1 VKRVYLF
8 GALIVGTAAGA
19 FFLLQGS
26 AGMDVSSIWE
36 SVLSFF
42 RQGANK
48 VDSVTTSD
56 PYAKALDMIAAF
68 EGFSAKA
75 YPDADGFS
83 IGYGHFIT
91 QADPYDATS
100 TITESEAYA
109 LLEQDARGAQNC
121 VGGAITAPM
130 TINQE
135 AAMISLAYN
144 IGCGNF
150 RSSTLVRMFNA
161 GNVDGAAA
169 QFAVWNKSRGQVLQA
184 LVDRRASEAGVF
196 TA

>member
-1 VKRVYLF
+1 MKRVYLF
-8 GALIVGTAAGA
+8 GALVVGMAAAA
-19 FFLLQGS
+19 FFYLQGS
-26 AGMDVSSIWE
+26 PGMDVSGIWD

-42 RQGANK
+42 RQGENAVN
-48 VDSVTTSD
+48 SLTTSD
-56 PYAKALDMIAAF
+56 PYEKALDMIAKF

-75 YPDADGFS
+75 YPDAGGHS

-91 QADPYDATS
+91 AADPYDEAS
-100 TITESEAYA
+100 VISEGEAYS
-109 LLEQDARGAQNC
+109 LLQQDARGAQNC

-130 TINQE
+130 TMGQE

-150 RSSTLVRMFNA
+150 RSSTLVRKFNA
-161 GNVDGAAA
+161 GDAAGAAA
-169 QFAVWNKSRGQVLQA
+169 QFPAWNKSRGTIIQA
-184 LVDRRASEAGVF
+184 LVDRRSSEMGVF